1 MTTEKRSYKRYPASG
16 RLLFQAESGEAA
28 GDLIDIARIGAFIRS
43 EVKPYEGEELTV
55 WFTVQDD
62 IGVFEVRGIVVR
74 VQSDSWAMMFLE
86 EPVKLEKL
94 LRSLDEK
101 AKKQVVR
108 LTDS

>member
-1 MTTEKRSYKRYPASG
+1 MNNERRSDKRYPASG
-16 RLLFQAESGEAA
+16 RLLFQTESGEAA

-43 EVKPYEGEELTV
+43 EVKPLEGEELTV
-55 WFTVQDD
+55 WFTVQDH
-62 IGVFEVRGIVVR
+62 IGVFEIRGMVVR

-108 LTDS
+108 LTDT